1 MIINWVIMEK
11 IMKQFITIAALFT
24 MLAAPIAA
32 QMPEEIVE
40 TKIFADQNGFLPGD
54 TVHFAVAIN
63 IMNGWH
69 INSHQPFDEFVIPTE
84 LAVEAQQGVR
94 WSEIR
99 YPEPHIV
106 NLEALGGQSSTFE
119 GDNFAYFYGIIA
131 QDNVPEKI
139 NVSASLRYQGC
150 NDQVCLAPVDKELV
164 MHLSKANS
172 ASDIEK
178 MHQEIFS
185 AGSAAKEADIAL
197 GEKDDDDF
205 GRTVAEKGMI
215 LTLILVFFGGLALN
229 LTPCVYPLI
238 PITVSY
244 FGGQSGNKGSA
255 VLSASMY
262 VLGMSVTY
270 SILGTV
276 AALSGEMFGT
286 LLTNPWVLIGISAI
300 MLILSLSMFGVYEF
314 RLPVFLMQFGGGA
327 RSGAIGAL
335 MMGLTMGIVA
345 APCIGPFV
353 IGLLTY
359 VAQQGSAFIGF
370 IMFFTLSL
378 GLGLPYLFLGIFS
391 SRLSALPRSGE
402 WLNGVRIFFGLVL
415 VGMAIYF
422 INPLLPS
429 KWVKIVLPAYM
440 ILAGF
445 YYGVIDSSGSKAPWF
460 IRLKMILTLLVVSVG
475 VWMIKP
481 APENLSEMTWNTW
494 SEAALVQAAE
504 DQKPVVIDFYAD
516 WCVPCKELDHFTF
529 SNPQVQA
536 ALANWERLKVDL
548 TQDKSDFAQ
557 DLINRYNI
565 KGVPTIVFLNENG
578 QEVMAARLTGFEN
591 AEAFLKRIKTIQ

>member
-1 MIINWVIMEK
+1 
-11 IMKQFITIAALFT
+11 MKHFITFLSLVGL
-24 MLAAPIAA
+24 MLSPAFG
-32 QMPEEIVE
+32 QSPEEIVE
-40 TKIFADQNGFLPGD
+40 AKIFADQNRFLPGD

-63 IMNGWH
+63 VMNGWH
-69 INSHQPFDEFVIPTE
+69 INSNAPFDEFVIPTE
-84 LAVEAQQGVR
+84 LKVKELEGVT
-94 WSEIR
+94 WSEIS
-99 YPEPHIV
+99 YPEAHIV
-106 NLEALGGQSSTFE
+106 DLEALGGKSSTFDGE
-119 GDNFAYFYGIIA
+119 NFAYFYGIIGSERIPD
-131 QDNVPEKI
+131 QID
-139 NVSASLRYQGC
+139 VSVAVQYQGC
-150 NDQVCLAPVDKELV
+150 NDQVCLAPVEKV
-164 MHLSKANS
+164 LSLMLAKAGS
-172 ASDIEK
+172 PLEAEK
-178 MHQEIFS
+178 TRGEIFS
-185 AGSAAKEADIAL
+185 ASTSAKTVEISTTQSA
-197 GEKDDDDF
+197 DDDF

-262 VLGMSVTY
+262 VLGMAVTY

-286 LLTNPWVLIGISAI
+286 ALTNPWVLIIIALI
-300 MLILSLSMFGVYEF
+300 MLALSLSMFGLYEF
-314 RLPVFLMQFGGGA
+314 RLPLFLMQIGGGA
-327 RSGAIGAL
+327 RNGAVGSLI
-335 MMGLTMGIVA
+335 MGLTMGIVA

-359 VAQQGSAFIGF
+359 VAQQGSAFLGF
-370 IMFFTLSL
+370 ILFFTLSL

-391 SRLSALPRSGE
+391 SKLSALPRSGE

-429 KWVKIVLPAYM
+429 QWAKIILPAYM

-460 IRLKMILTLLVVSVG
+460 IRLKTILSLLIVAAG

-481 APENLSEMTWNTW
+481 APETGSQLVWEKW
-494 SEAALVQAAE
+494 SEPALLEAVE
-504 DQKPVVIDFYAD
+504 ENKPVIIDFYAD

-529 SNPQVQA
+529 SNPQVQM
-536 ALANWERLKVDL
+536 ALADFERLKVDL
-548 TQDKSDFAQ
+548 TQDKSEFAQ
-557 DLINRYNI
+557 ELIKRFDI
-565 KGVPTIVFLNENG
+565 KGVPTIVFLDEYG
-578 QEVMAARLTGFEN
+578 EEISEARLTGFEN
-591 AEAFLKRIKTIQ
+591 AQAFLNRLKLLK

>member
-1 MIINWVIMEK
+1 
-11 IMKQFITIAALFT
+11 MKHFITFLSLISLLFSP
-24 MLAAPIAA
+24 AFG
-32 QMPEEIVE
+32 QSPEEIVE
-40 TKIFADQNGFLPGD
+40 TAIYADRDAFLPGD

-69 INSHQPFDEFVIPTE
+69 INSNTPFDEFVIPTE
-84 LAVEAQQGVR
+84 LIIDSHPSVV
-94 WSEIR
+94 WSDVR
-99 YPEPHIV
+99 YPKPHIV
-106 NLEALGGQSSTFE
+106 NLAALGGKSSTFE
-119 GDNFAYFYGIIA
+119 GNNFAFFYGIIS
-131 QDNVPEKI
+131 PEKSPER
-139 NVSASLRYQGC
+139 VSISATLRYQGC
-150 NDQVCLAPVDKELV
+150 DDQVCLAPVDAQLKFS
-164 MHLSKANS
+164 LSKGDAGAGITRINPAVFS
-172 ASDIEK
+172 EETIDIQ
-178 MHQEIFS
+178 QE
-185 AGSAAKEADIAL
+185 AAVLEGAES
-197 GEKDDDDF
+197 GDF
-205 GRTVAEKGMI
+205 GRRVAGKGII
-215 LTLILVFFGGLALN
+215 LTLFVVFLGGLALN

-255 VLSASMY
+255 LLSASLY

-286 LLTNPWVLIGISAI
+286 LLTNPWVLVGISGI

-314 RLPVFLMQFGGGA
+314 RLPLFLMQFGGGA
-327 RSGAIGAL
+327 RSGAVGAL
-335 MMGLTMGIVA
+335 VMGLTMGIVA

-359 VAQQGSAFIGF
+359 VAQQGSAFTGF

-391 SRLSALPRSGE
+391 SKLSALPRSGE

-422 INPLLPS
+422 INPLLPP
-429 KWVKIVLPAYM
+429 KWVKIVLPAYL

-460 IRLKMILTLLVVSVG
+460 LRIKSILTLLIVSAG

-481 APENLSEMTWNTW
+481 MPENIAEMTWNSW
-494 SEAALVQAAE
+494 SEAALVQAVE
-504 DQKPVVIDFYAD
+504 DKKPVLIDFYAD
-516 WCVPCKELDHFTF
+516 WCIPCKELDKFTF
-529 SNPQVQA
+529 SHPQVQA
-536 ALANWERLKVDL
+536 ALADWERLKVDL

-557 DLINRYNI
+557 DLISRYSI
-565 KGVPTIVFLNENG
+565 KGVPTIVFLNAQGE
-578 QEVMAARLTGFEN
+578 ELIAARLTGFEN
-591 AEAFLKRIKTIQ
+591 AEAFLKRVKMIQ